1 LLSSVIEGDP
11 GRATCL
17 AHLSL
22 HQSPGSSLA
31 VDLSSDSSI
40 CALNIMTN
48 NERTQTAIGN
58 QDNRILSSYAWFP
71 SPRQEK
77 TKKLSGRKNDLRRI
91 RHGSVR
97 AIEDLRGVRLPLV
110 SCPGPRDGLLQGMSS
125 EVGGLSGAGYEKAAR
140 AAMQ

>member
-1 LLSSVIEGDP
+1 VSDPAIPFPLQRASWPAASLSSY
-11 GRATCL
+11 
-17 AHLSL
+17 
-22 HQSPGSSLA
+22 
-31 VDLSSDSSI
+31 SSI

-58 QDNRILSSYAWFP
+58 QDNRILNGYAWFP

-77 TKKLSGRKNDLRRI
+77 TKELSGRKKKDLRRI

-110 SCPGPRDGLLQGMSS
+110 SCPGPGYGLLQGMRS
-125 EVGGLSGAGYEKAAR
+125 EVGGLSGAGNPKAAR
-140 AAMQ
+140 EAIR